1 MKKLIVLS
9 LGVIF
14 TLGILVVPAGKASAI
29 ILQPPGGSNAAN
41 AAGCPHK
48 GFAASFSFDTTT
60 LIRGQDNTINFTVQ
74 NLSGPAGWFNSVAFG
89 TPKGLNIAIV
99 EPAEGVGGP
108 NIATGPWLILHVQ
121 GDDSGG
127 AFPGYDGV
135 VWTTLSDVTA
145 SGFAPIKPCTE
156 ETFYVKI
163 NVPKSVPLGNMN
175 VAVLGAQINIKDPA
189 NASQGADAIQVFQ
202 VVDAASTTLTT
213 LPKTG
218 FDATLFTGAAVAL
231 LGLPIIFRRRKK

>member
-1 MKKLIVLS
+1 MRKFIVLS
-9 LGVIF
+9 LGVLMAI
-14 TLGILVVPAGKASAI
+14 GILIVPQKKAAAV
-29 ILQPPGGSNAAN
+29 ILQPPGG
-41 AAGCPHK
+41 AAGNVSNCPQK
-48 GFAASFSFDTTT
+48 GFAANFSFDTTT

-74 NLSGPAGWFNSVAFG
+74 NLSGPGGWFNSVAFG

-156 ETFYVKI
+156 ETFNVKI

-202 VVDAASTTLTT
+202 VVDAASTTLTS

-218 FDATLFTGAAVAL
+218 VDMATWGAATIAL
-231 LGLPIIFRRRKK
+231 LSLPIVLRRRKK